1 MTKLKNESTVQDEI
15 RLDSSQYGGLLRNNS
30 GVYNPD
36 DPPTPWTRW
45 GLGNDSKK
53 INEVRKSSD
62 LIGCTAVVIT
72 PEMIGHTVAVL
83 TVVEVK
89 KQGWRWSATNKNK
102 AQLNFINWVLS
113 NGGIGCFAQSV
124 FDYRKAIQE
133 FYSRFK

>member
-1 MTKLKNESTVQDEI
+1 MKNESTVQDEI

-36 DPPTPWTRW
+36 DPPTSWTRW

-89 KQGWRWSATNKNK
+89 KQGWRYSATKKNR
-102 AQLNFINWVLS
+102 AQLNFINWVRS
-113 NGGIGCFAQSV
+113 NGGVGCFAQSV
-124 FDYRKAIQE
+124 FDYRKAIQD